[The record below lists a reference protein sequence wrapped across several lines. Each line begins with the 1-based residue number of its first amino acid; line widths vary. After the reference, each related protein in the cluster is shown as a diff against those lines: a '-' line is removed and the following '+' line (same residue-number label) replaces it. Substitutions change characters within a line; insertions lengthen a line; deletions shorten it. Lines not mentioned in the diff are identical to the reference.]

1 METSIYEK
9 GIARRP
15 DQETSLSKKEADV
28 KRAVMQSRSLK
39 REAEE
44 LNKQI
49 SEVWEC

>member
-1 METSIYEK
+1 METTIYEK

-15 DQETSLSKKEADV
+15 GQKTSLSKKESDV